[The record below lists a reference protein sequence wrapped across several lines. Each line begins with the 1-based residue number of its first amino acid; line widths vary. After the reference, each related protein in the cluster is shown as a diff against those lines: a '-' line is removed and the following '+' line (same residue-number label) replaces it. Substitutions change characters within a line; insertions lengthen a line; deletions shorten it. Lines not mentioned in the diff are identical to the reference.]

1 MRRFLLNIGIVVFVV
16 VSFQNVVAQTGKV
29 KKADKDFDRFEY
41 IDAREIYIKVVEDGY
56 ASAQI
61 YENLGDT
68 YYWNS
73 DYSNAA
79 KWYNKLISE
88 FPEETQVVYFYR
100 ASQANKSINNS
111 ENATRYMDMYIARG
125 GDPGILKAVNTE
137 FLEYIVQ
144 LEKASIN
151 TSSSDFGASFYQNN
165 IVFAST
171 GIATEGDKIAK
182 WNDQP
187 YTDLFIAA
195 MDENGGL
202 TSATS
207 LKGDVNTKYHESSPT
222 FTKDGKTMYFT
233 RNNFIDGK
241 KGRDKNKTI
250 KLKLYKATKSA
261 NNKWEQVVEL
271 PFNNKDYSI
280 AHPALSNDEKRLY
293 FSSDM
298 PGGMGMSDIY
308 YVNITG
314 DNQYG
319 EPVNLGTEVNTE
331 ARESFPFISDKNN
344 LYFSSDGRGGLG
356 GYDIFTA
363 QLDANG
369 MASKVKNIGE
379 PSNSPK
385 DDFGFIVNEE
395 KRLGFLSSNR
405 DGEEG
410 SINDDIYLVSEN
422 CKITITGIVYDVATS
437 EPIPGAT
444 VLLLDENNTI
454 LDQVIVGAEATYS
467 FTTDCE
473 KQYAIRGTKENY
485 DSYEK
490 IVQTSDKT
498 SVVEVPVPLM
508 TTDPCP
514 PNDLG
519 CRLDLQPIYFDFD
532 RYNIRPD
539 AEIELAKIL
548 SAMRIYPELKIDIES
563 HTDSRA
569 PKRYNEILSE
579 RRAQATLDWLVAKG
593 IDRSRL
599 TAKGYG
605 EGKLVNKCADGI
617 ECTEEE
623 HQLNRRSMFIIVN

>member
-1 MRRFLLNIGIVVFVV
+1 MRRLLLNLGIVVFVV
-16 VSFQNVVAQTGKV
+16 VSSLNVLAQTGKV
-29 KKADKDFDRFEY
+29 KKANKDFDRYEY

-88 FPEETQVVYFYR
+88 FPEETEIVYFYR

-125 GDPGILKAVNTE
+125 GDPGILKAINTE

-144 LEKASIN
+144 LKKASIN
-151 TSSSDFGASFYQNN
+151 TSASDFGPSFYQNN
-165 IVFAST
+165 VVFAST
-171 GIATEGDKIAK
+171 GKSTEGGKIAK

-187 YTDLFIAA
+187 FTDLFIAT
-195 MDENGGL
+195 MDENGAL

-207 LKGDVNTKYHESSPT
+207 LQGDVNTKYHESTPT

-241 KGRDKNKTI
+241 KGKDKNKTI
-250 KLKLYKATKSA
+250 KLKLYRATKSD
-261 NNKWEQVVEL
+261 NGKWENVVEL
-271 PFNNKDYSI
+271 PFNDKEYSM
-280 AHPALSNDEKRLY
+280 AHPALSKDEKKLY
-293 FSSDM
+293 FSSEI
-298 PGGMGMSDIY
+298 PGGIGMSDIY
-308 YVNITG
+308 YVDITG

-319 EPVNLGTEVNTE
+319 TPVNLGPEVNTE

-356 GYDIFTA
+356 GYDIFMA
-363 QLDANG
+363 KLDANG
-369 MASKVKNIGE
+369 VASNVMNIGE
-379 PSNSPK
+379 PANSSK

-395 KRLGFLSSNR
+395 KRFGFLSSNR

-410 SINDDIYLVSEN
+410 SINDDIYLVNED
-422 CKITITGIVYDVATS
+422 CKITISGVVFDVDTNA
-437 EPIPGAT
+437 PIAGAN
-444 VLLLDENNTI
+444 VMLLDEENNVI
-454 LDQVIVGAEATYS
+454 DQVIVGAEATYS
-467 FTTDCE
+467 FTADCE
-473 KQYAIRGTKENY
+473 KRYAVRGTKEMY
-485 DSYEK
+485 APYEQ
-490 IVQTSDKT
+490 IIQTPNKT
-498 SVVEVPVPLM
+498 SVVEVPIPLK
-508 TTDPCP
+508 TLDPCP
-514 PNDLG
+514 PDDLG

-532 RYNIRPD
+532 RFNIRPD

-548 SAMRIYPELKIDIES
+548 SAMRVYPELKIDIES
-563 HTDSRA
+563 HTDARA

-579 RRAQATLDWLVAKG
+579 RRAQSTLKWLVAKG
-593 IDRSRL
+593 IDKSRL

-605 EGKLVNKCADGI
+605 ENQLVNKCADGVA
-617 ECTEEE
+617 CTEEE

>member
-1 MRRFLLNIGIVVFVV
+1 MRRLLLNIGIVVFVV
-16 VSFQNVVAQTGKV
+16 ASSINVLAQTGKI
-29 KKADKDFDRFEY
+29 KKANKDFDRFEY
-41 IDAREIYIKVVEDGY
+41 IDARDIYIKVVEDGY

-73 DYSNAA
+73 DYKNAA
-79 KWYNKLISE
+79 TWYNKLINE
-88 FPEETQVVYFYR
+88 FPEELDVVYFYR
-100 ASQANKSINNS
+100 AAQANKSINNS
-111 ENATRYMDMYIARG
+111 ENATRYMDMYIAGG
-125 GDPGILKAVNTE
+125 GDPGILSAVNTE

-171 GIATEGDKIAK
+171 GIGTKGDKIAK

-187 YTDLFIAA
+187 YTDLFIAPI
-195 MDENGGL
+195 DENGRL
-202 TSATS
+202 TSAMA
-207 LKGDVNTKYHESSPT
+207 LQGDVNTKYHESTPT

-241 KGRDKNKTI
+241 KQKDKNKTL
-250 KLKLYKATKSA
+250 KLKLYRATKSE
-261 NNKWEQVVEL
+261 NNKWEHIVEL
-271 PFNNKDYSI
+271 PFNNKNYSM
-280 AHPALSNDEKRLY
+280 AHPALSNDEKKLY
-293 FSSDM
+293 FSSEL
-298 PGGMGMSDIY
+298 PGSIGMSDIY
-308 YVNITG
+308 FVDIIG

-319 EPVNLGTEVNTE
+319 EPVNLGPEVNTE

-356 GYDIFTA
+356 GYDIFVA
-363 QLDANG
+363 KLDANG
-369 MASKVKNIGE
+369 MPSNVMNIGE
-379 PSNSPK
+379 PANSPK
-385 DDFGFIVNEE
+385 DDFGFIVDEE
-395 KRLGFLSSNR
+395 KRFGFLTSNR

-410 SINDDIYLVSEN
+410 SINDDIYLVSED
-422 CKITITGIVYDVATS
+422 CKITISGLVYDIDTN
-437 EPIPGAT
+437 EPISGAN
-444 VLLLDENNTI
+444 VLLLDENNNVI
-454 LDQVIVGAEATYS
+454 DQVIVGTEATYS
-467 FTTDCE
+467 FTVACE
-473 KQYAIRGTKENY
+473 KSYVVRGMKEAYAP
-485 DSYEK
+485 YEQ
-490 IVQTSDKT
+490 IIQTSDKT
-498 SVVEVPVPLM
+498 SIVEIPIPLK

-519 CRLDLQPIYFDFD
+519 CRLGLQPIYFDFD
-532 RYNIRPD
+532 SYTIRMD

-548 SAMRIYPELKIDIES
+548 AAMRTYPELKIDIES

-579 RRAQATLDWLVAKG
+579 RRAQATLKWIVAKG

-605 EGKLVNKCADGI
+605 EKHLVNKCADGVA
-617 ECTEEE
+617 CTEEE